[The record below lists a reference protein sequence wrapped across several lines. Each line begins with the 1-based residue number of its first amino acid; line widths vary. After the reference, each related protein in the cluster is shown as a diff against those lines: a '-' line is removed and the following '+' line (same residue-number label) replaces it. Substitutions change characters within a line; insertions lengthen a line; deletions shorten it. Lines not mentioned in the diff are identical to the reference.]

1 MLRVWVSHR
10 QQQVVVVVILPVE
23 MKECIAIAHWDTHII
38 GLVDDHSVAK
48 PNSEQLY
55 VLMISPSPVGMQ
67 DTQRVICKCSTEE
80 ILRCE
85 ITNERRIKAKH
96 VRL

>member
-1 MLRVWVSHR
+1 MSHR

-23 MKECIAIAHWDTHII
+23 MKECITIPHWDTHII
-38 GLVDDHSVAK
+38 GLVDNHSAVK
-48 PNSEQLY
+48 SNSEKLY
-55 VLMISPSPVGMQ
+55 VLMISPSPVSMQ
-67 DTQRVICKCSTEE
+67 NTQRVVCKCSTEE
-80 ILRCE
+80 ILRCV